1 MTALNPHVHH
11 TVTPTS
17 DTHAH
22 GVAVTHGVS
31 DGRPTSPSRWL
42 TKPRFASSRN
52 RHSRP
57 MTATPSTYGAKY
69 TARKNVRPGNER
81 FSSSAIASGS
91 TTSSGTDSTVKIAVA
106 RTLSHQSLNTSE
118 SLWNSSL

>member
-31 DGRPTSPSRWL
+31 VPRRWL

-57 MTATPSTYGAKY
+57 TTATPSTYGAKY
-69 TARKNVRPGNER
+69 TARKNVRPGNDR
-81 FSSSAIASGS
+81 FSSSAIPSGIS
-91 TTSSGTDSTVKIAVA
+91 TSSGTDATVKIAVA
-106 RTLSHQSLNTSE
+106 RTLFHHSSNTSE
-118 SLWNSSL
+118 SEVNSSL